1 MTVSELYEKLDQP
14 SFQETASGDMFYNF
28 YVFQYPAKDEYGIRR
43 QILTVKENL
52 KRPANYIDT
61 LTLDLFD
68 EFCKFLDGQSFGK
81 QNPSLMKFLIGME
94 KNSPESIQKV
104 LCQQA
109 NSPKFY
115 EYIHQRIMKHVS
127 IIDEMKRPY
136 VFVYGIGDMFPYL
149 RTNVFLTNYEKY
161 NETSRYKI
169 IVFYPGERE
178 GNTFKLFN
186 VLEDAHTYRAHILL
200 NENNE

>member
-28 YVFQYPAKDEYGIRR
+28 YVFQYPAKDEYDIRR

-68 EFCKFLDGQSFGK
+68 EFCKFLDDQSFGK